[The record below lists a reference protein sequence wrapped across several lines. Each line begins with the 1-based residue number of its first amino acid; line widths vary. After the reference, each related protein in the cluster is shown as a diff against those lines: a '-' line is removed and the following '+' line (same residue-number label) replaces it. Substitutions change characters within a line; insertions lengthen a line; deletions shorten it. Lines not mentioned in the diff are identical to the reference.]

1 MARHLYRFFLP
12 QAVKRSLNC
21 EWSEEEGGVTSR
33 EETSAMLALEI
44 DHRYNFDSAVPA
56 AQATMERTI
65 DTAILPPPQ
74 YQQRENDSIST
85 FGTVKHTSQPHN
97 KSPANSVSTTNT
109 NNTHATAKNKRR
121 QSHPTMRPSE
131 KSTTSKGSKA
141 SHTTRSIGEDT
152 SALTSSVDL
161 LATNVKVMEQQ
172 IMAIMLRFDAI
183 LDHVPKQPPPSLK
196 PDQKGEGSE

>member
-1 MARHLYRFFLP
+1 
-12 QAVKRSLNC
+12 
-21 EWSEEEGGVTSR
+21 
-33 EETSAMLALEI
+33 MLALEI
-44 DHRYNFDSAVPA
+44 DQRYNFDSEVSPA
-56 AQATMERTI
+56 QVSMERTI

-85 FGTVKHTSQPHN
+85 FGTVKHTPKLQN

-109 NNTHATAKNKRR
+109 NNTQATAKNKRR

-141 SHTTRSIGEDT
+141 SHTSRSIGEDT
-152 SALTSSVDL
+152 SALTSSVDI

-183 LDHVPKQPPPSLK
+183 LDQVPTQTPPSLQ
-196 PDQKGEGSE
+196 PDHKGEGSES